1 MESFYG
7 GQQGFSF
14 VVKRNP
20 NDNENGYFE
29 DGAAIQTAADNG
41 ILRYGDYAIVTNTIN
56 SYTKDHGDLYRINTQ
71 GTAEKVA
78 NISHPA
84 LATLFS
90 GFSPYN
96 NNVGNDQKFS
106 INFLDESTSK
116 TQETL
121 DLSWEIEQDNENNV
135 TGIKVGVSAPR
146 PVIEFELEKT
156 NSYKKQIQSL
166 DTTGSFYKK
175 FKVQEPRQ
183 VDIIS
188 SNATGGNNLSSEDI
202 EDGLIIFNKRT
213 EKIELK
219 NYTIYQGRYPENSS
233 GTQKNI
239 LRTDKINISSWSKFT
254 IQYTGLTDASL
265 VKCYLVGYDLTQLI
279 SEYYPPKPSTPNTV
293 TLQNFLTYI
302 EENGVYR
309 PLADCSAYLEMILVS
324 DTLEDLQN
332 LAESLIIKSYF

>member
-14 VVKRNP
+14 VVKKNP

-84 LATLFS
+84 LLTLIS
-90 GFSPYN
+90 GFRGVHSNPPEGQS
-96 NNVGNDQKFS
+96 VEID
-106 INFLDESTSK
+106 FLSEEDSK
-116 TQETL
+116 TANKLKMTWAYVTNSDSQ
-121 DLSWEIEQDNENNV
+121 I
-135 TGIKVGVSAPR
+135 TGIEIGIAAPQ
-146 PVIEFELEKT
+146 PVIEFEIEKT
-156 NSYKKQIQSL
+156 DSYKKQIRSL

-202 EDGLIIFNKRT
+202 EDGLIIFNKRI

-233 GTQKNI
+233 GSIKYI

-265 VKCYLVGYDLTQLI
+265 VKCYLVGYDLTRLI
-279 SEYYPPKPSTPNTV
+279 SEYYPPKPSTPDTV

-309 PLADCSAYLEMILVS
+309 PLVDCSAYLEMILVS

>member
-20 NDNENGYFE
+20 AENHDGCFYNVNEIN
-29 DGAAIQTAADNG
+29 TAARKG
-41 ILRYGDYAIVTNTIN
+41 VLRYGDYAIVTNTIN
-56 SYTKDHGDLYRINTQ
+56 NYTIEHGDLYRINTQ

-84 LATLFS
+84 LSTLIS
-90 GFSPYN
+90 GFSGVHPN
-96 NNVGNDQKFS
+96 PPEGQSVEID
-106 INFLDESTSK
+106 FLSEAYSK
-116 TQETL
+116 TANKLEMTWTYVTDSDSQIIGI
-121 DLSWEIEQDNENNV
+121 EI
-135 TGIKVGVSAPR
+135 GIAAPQ

-156 NSYKKQIQSL
+156 NSYKKQIQSEV
-166 DTTGSFYKK
+166 TGGPFYKK

-188 SNATGGNNLSSEDI
+188 SNTTGGNNLSSEDI
-202 EDGLIIFNKRT
+202 EDGLIIFNERT

-219 NYTIYQGRYPENSS
+219 NYTIYQGRYPESSS
-233 GTQKNI
+233 GSIKNI

-279 SEYYPPKPSTPNTV
+279 SEYYPPKPSTPDTV